1 MQQQTLGIVAPVPK
15 GEWTPLANYQKLN
28 IVRRNGASY
37 MATAANTDI
46 QPGVD
51 PGWESYWMLLNED
64 GQGEEGAQGP
74 AGPGVPTG
82 GLQGEV
88 LVKSSNTNYDTEW
101 VPQSQIAAGSAENDG
116 DGNNIVA
123 TYETKSDATA
133 KNTNL
138 QNQITQNVQNI
149 EQNAQIGSRNAKR
162 LDGLEQRIN
171 PSPFVTDSTV
181 AYQKGVPSNAVGA
194 VELQAIG
201 GMTYRDAAT
210 NTLKN
215 SPVTAVKSVG
225 ANLIPFPY
233 TENTK
238 TVSGLT
244 FTVNADGSINIAGTA
259 TANISFYLIG
269 ETSAQ
274 RKPIEAGTYTASITG
289 NSNIAFIVGIAGD
302 AEYNSYAGSNK
313 VITVGS
319 NTTYYARLR
328 VLSGVT
334 VNSTVYPMLN
344 PGSAAQPYSPYTE
357 STLPIPAAVQA
368 LDGWGQG
375 IDATY
380 HNHIAWS
387 EDGTEKTYNKMVYE
401 FVLDGSTDE
410 VYSINSAYSGTL
422 YNCFTINL
430 GAGKWLKAASVG
442 VCNQCEITTSAIIL
456 EEDAPYAYFGNVSI
470 GQFFF
475 KLPKATVPDV
485 ATLRTYLASNPV
497 IVLYVA
503 TPEVTDISSL
513 ITSDNLLPVQGN
525 GVLIFEN
532 ANSQAVPSTVE
543 FITAEATA

>member
-64 GQGEEGAQGP
+64 GQGEEGDQGP

-88 LVKSSNTNYDTEW
+88 LVKSSNTNYDTDW

-181 AYQKGVPSNAVGA
+181 AYQKDVPSNAVGA

-201 GMTYRDAAT
+201 GMTYRDSAT
-210 NTLKN
+210 NTLKD

-233 TENTK
+233 YEGNK

-244 FTVNADGSINIAGTA
+244 LTVNADGSIHVAGTA
-259 TANISFYLIG
+259 TSNIGLYLIYEG
-269 ETSAQ
+269 NSM
-274 RKPIEAGTYTASITG
+274 RKPIKAGTYTASATG
-289 NSNIAFIVGIAGD
+289 DPKVEFIVSISGS
-302 AEYNSYAGSNK
+302 NSYNASYYNQK
-313 VITVGS
+313 VTFTVS
-319 NTTYYARLR
+319 SDTTYYARLR
-328 VLSGVT
+328 ILEGAT
-334 VNSTVYPMLN
+334 VNTTVYPMLN
-344 PGSAAQPYSPYTE
+344 RGSTALPYSPYTE
-357 STLPIPAAVQA
+357 SPLPIPAAVQA
-368 LDGWGQG
+368 LDGYGQG
-375 IDATY
+375 NPDDPTEYNAIQWDRNGKCSYSHKGNITNDTWVPLAT
-380 HNHIAWS
+380 
-387 EDGTEKTYNKMVYE
+387 
-401 FVLDGSTDE
+401 E
-410 VYSINSAYSGTL
+410 V
-422 YNCFTINL
+422 
-430 GAGKWLKAASVG
+430 
-442 VCNQCEITTSAIIL
+442 
-456 EEDAPYAYFGNVSI
+456 
-470 GQFFF
+470 
-475 KLPKATVPDV
+475 
-485 ATLRTYLASNPV
+485 
-497 IVLYVA
+497 
-503 TPEVTDISSL
+503 VTDISSL

>member
-1 MQQQTLGIVAPVPK
+1 MQQQILGIVAPVPK

-123 TYETKSDATA
+123 TYETKSDATE

-138 QNQITQNVQNI
+138 QNQITQNAQNI

-181 AYQKGVPSNAVGA
+181 AYQKDVPSNAVGA
-194 VELQAIG
+194 VEIQAIG

-215 SPVTAVKSVG
+215 SPVTAVKSIG
-225 ANLIPFPY
+225 ANLIPYPY
-233 TENTK
+233 LSTTDTIGGVKFTINSDGGITLDGTSTGTLAFNLSKYNNPLPIGYYSAIANNVCEIRCYHAGGTETTFAK
-238 TVSGLT
+238 SGGT
-244 FTVNADGSINIAGTA
+244 INVT
-259 TANISFYLIG
+259 
-269 ETSAQ
+269 
-274 RKPIEAGTYTASITG
+274 KPIAAIALLIREGQTYNG
-289 NSNIAFIVGIAGD
+289 
-302 AEYNSYAGSNK
+302 
-313 VITVGS
+313 
-319 NTTYYARLR
+319 
-328 VLSGVT
+328 
-334 VNSTVYPMLN
+334 TVYPMIN
-344 PGSAAQPYSPYTE
+344 KGSTASPYAPYVE
-357 STLPIPAAVQA
+357 NTLAIPTAVQA

-375 IDATY
+375 I
-380 HNHIAWS
+380 NES
-387 EDGTEKTYNKMVYE
+387 VYNYITWNPEGNVKSY
-401 FVLDGSTDE
+401 T
-410 VYSINSAYSGTL
+410 NA
-422 YNCFTINL
+422 
-430 GAGKWLKAASVG
+430 VG
-442 VCNQCEITTSAIIL
+442 VADLGSLYWVYL
-456 EEDAPYAYFGNVSI
+456 E
-470 GQFFF
+470 
-475 KLPKATVPDV
+475 
-485 ATLRTYLASNPV
+485 
-497 IVLYVA
+497 
-503 TPEVTDISSL
+503 
-513 ITSDNLLPVQGN
+513 N
-525 GVLIFEN
+525 GTF
-532 ANSQAVPSTVE
+532 
-543 FITAEATA
+543 

>member
-1 MQQQTLGIVAPVPK
+1 MQQQILGIVAPVPK

-28 IVRRNGASY
+28 IVRRNGTSY

-64 GQGEEGAQGP
+64 GQGEEGDQGP

-88 LVKSSNTNYDTEW
+88 LVKSSNTNYDTDW

-133 KNTNL
+133 KNTTL
-138 QNQITQNVQNI
+138 QNQITQNAQNI

-181 AYQKGVPSNAVGA
+181 AYQKDVPGNAVGA

-201 GMTYRDAAT
+201 GMTYRDTAT

-289 NSNIAFIVGIAGD
+289 SPNVAFIIGIAGD

-319 NTTYYARLR
+319 KTTYYARLR

-334 VNSTVYPMLN
+334 VNSTVYPMFN
-344 PGSAAQPYSPYTE
+344 IGSTALPYAPYTE
-357 STLPIPAAVQA
+357 STLTIPTNVQA
-368 LDGWGQG
+368 LDGYGQG
-375 IDATY
+375 INATCY
-380 HNHIAWS
+380 NHISWS
-387 EDGTEKTYNKMVYE
+387 EGGTKKTFTKMVEE
-401 FVLDGSTDE
+401 FQFTGNEEAALRGTNAAGNSIYALTIDEFSNNGFLSADFAFSGYVPGVSSVLSGNQQDGS
-410 VYSINSAYSGTL
+410 IFLL
-422 YNCFTINL
+422 YNENNASRKTIYVISSASTVDAFL
-430 GAGKWLKAASVG
+430 SSVIGKS
-442 VCNQCEITTSAIIL
+442 
-456 EEDAPYAYFGNVSI
+456 F
-470 GQFFF
+470 
-475 KLPKATVPDV
+475 
-485 ATLRTYLASNPV
+485 
-497 IVLYVA
+497 LYSLY